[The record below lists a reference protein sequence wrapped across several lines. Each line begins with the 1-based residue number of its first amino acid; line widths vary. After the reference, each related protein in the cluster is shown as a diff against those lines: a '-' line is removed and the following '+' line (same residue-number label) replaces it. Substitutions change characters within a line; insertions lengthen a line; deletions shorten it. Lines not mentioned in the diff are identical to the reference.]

1 MNRRQKK
8 KQKVDHFA
16 ELKERL
22 NLVKEKL
29 SSIDI
34 KKMKT
39 STAQTWVGLPKL
51 HQRLLLVLSPIVLIL
66 LFVPLSEPNLDVA
79 PTTSRVE
86 LEINTVGLSE
96 QQNAKSS
103 SSEPSNN
110 NWQEYLVK
118 QGDTLAQVFRN
129 NDLPL
134 SDLNALVRIEGSDK
148 PLSQI
153 RKGQL
158 VRFKLAETGQLDI
171 LQLEKGDTSVMFFRL
186 SDGGFGRSK

>member
-8 KQKVDHFA
+8 KQQVDHFA
-16 ELKERL
+16 ELKDRL
-22 NLVKEKL
+22 LQLKVKL
-29 SSIDI
+29 SSLDI
-34 KKMKT
+34 KKMKAT
-39 STAQTWVGLPKL
+39 VTQTWQALPKL
-51 HQRLLLVLSPIVLIL
+51 HQRLLMVIAPIVLVL
-66 LFVPLSEPNLDVA
+66 LFVPLPEPKVEVV
-79 PTTSRVE
+79 PSTSRVA
-86 LEINTVGLSE
+86 LEIDTVGLSK
-96 QQNAKSS
+96 QQNTKSTPSESS
-103 SSEPSNN
+103 S
-110 NWQEYLVK
+110 WQEYLVK

-158 VRFKLAETGQLDI
+158 VRFKVAETGQLDI
-171 LQLEKGDTSVMFFRL
+171 LQLEKGETSVMFFRL

>member
-8 KQKVDHFA
+8 KQKVDHLA
-16 ELKERL
+16 EFKDRL
-22 NLVKEKL
+22 HQVKEKL

-39 STAQTWVGLPKL
+39 STVQTWGSLPKL
-51 HQRLLLVLSPIVLIL
+51 HQRLLMVISPIVLIL
-66 LFVPLSEPNLDVA
+66 LFVPLPEPKVGVA
-79 PTTSRVE
+79 STTSRVE
-86 LEINTVGLSE
+86 LEINTIGLSE
-96 QQNAKSS
+96 QQNTKSI

-110 NWQEYLVK
+110 SWQEYLVK

-129 NDLPL
+129 NDLSL
-134 SDLNALVRIEGSDK
+134 SDLNSLVRIEGADK

>member
-8 KQKVDHFA
+8 KQQVDHFA
-16 ELKERL
+16 ELKDRL
-22 NLVKEKL
+22 LQLKVKL
-29 SSIDI
+29 SSLDI
-34 KKMKT
+34 KKMKAT
-39 STAQTWVGLPKL
+39 VTQTWQALPKL
-51 HQRLLLVLSPIVLIL
+51 HQRLLMVITPIVLVL
-66 LFVPLSEPNLDVA
+66 LFVPLPEPKVEVV
-79 PTTSRVE
+79 PSTSRVA
-86 LEINTVGLSE
+86 LEIDTVGLSK
-96 QQNAKSS
+96 QQNTKSTPSESS
-103 SSEPSNN
+103 S
-110 NWQEYLVK
+110 WQEYLVK

-158 VRFKLAETGQLDI
+158 VRFKVAETGQLDI

>member
-8 KQKVDHFA
+8 KQKVDHLA
-16 ELKERL
+16 ELKDRL
-22 NLVKEKL
+22 DQFKEKL

-34 KKMKT
+34 KEMKT
-39 STAQTWVGLPKL
+39 SVVQTWGLLPKL
-51 HQRLLLVLSPIVLIL
+51 HQRLLMVISPIVLIL
-66 LFVPLSEPNLDVA
+66 LVVPLPEPKVEA
-79 PTTSRVE
+79 TPVTSRVA

-96 QQNAKSS
+96 QHNTKSN
-103 SSEPSNN
+103 SSEPTNN

-129 NDLPL
+129 NDLPQ
-134 SDLNALVRIEGSDK
+134 SDLNALVRIEGADK
-148 PLSQI
+148 PLSHI

>member
-1 MNRRQKK
+1 M
-8 KQKVDHFA
+8 V
-16 ELKERL
+16 
-22 NLVKEKL
+22 
-29 SSIDI
+29 I
-34 KKMKT
+34 
-39 STAQTWVGLPKL
+39 
-51 HQRLLLVLSPIVLIL
+51 SPIVLIL
-66 LFVPLSEPNLDVA
+66 LFVPLPEPKVDVA

-103 SSEPSNN
+103 SSETSNN

>member
-1 MNRRQKK
+1 M
-8 KQKVDHFA
+8 V
-16 ELKERL
+16 
-22 NLVKEKL
+22 
-29 SSIDI
+29 I
-34 KKMKT
+34 
-39 STAQTWVGLPKL
+39 
-51 HQRLLLVLSPIVLIL
+51 SPIVLIL
-66 LFVPLSEPNLDVA
+66 LFVPLPEPKVDTA

-103 SSEPSNN
+103 SSETSNK

>member
-8 KQKVDHFA
+8 KQKVDHLA
-16 ELKERL
+16 ELKVRL
-22 NLVKEKL
+22 EQIKAKL
-29 SSIDI
+29 NSIDI

-39 STAQTWVGLPKL
+39 SITETWSSLPKL
-51 HQRLLLVLSPIVLIL
+51 HQRLLMVISPIVLIL
-66 LFVPLSEPNLDVA
+66 LFVPLPEPKVDSA
-79 PTTSRVE
+79 PITSRVE

-96 QQNAKSS
+96 QQNAKSN
-103 SSEPSNN
+103 SSEPS

-134 SDLNALVRIEGSDK
+134 SDLNALVRIEGADK

>member
-8 KQKVDHFA
+8 KQKVDHLA
-16 ELKERL
+16 EFKDRL
-22 NLVKEKL
+22 NQVKEKL

-34 KKMKT
+34 NKMKT
-39 STAQTWVGLPKL
+39 STVQAWGSLPKL
-51 HQRLLLVLSPIVLIL
+51 HQRLLMVISPIVLIL
-66 LFVPLSEPNLDVA
+66 LFVPLPEPKVDAA
-79 PTTSRVE
+79 PATSRVE

-134 SDLNALVRIEGSDK
+134 SDLNALVRIEGADK

-158 VRFKLAETGQLDI
+158 VRFKLAETGKLDI
-171 LQLEKGDTSVMFFRL
+171 LQLEKGNTSVMFFRL

>member
-8 KQKVDHFA
+8 KQQVDHFA
-16 ELKERL
+16 ELKDRL
-22 NLVKEKL
+22 LQLKVKL
-29 SSIDI
+29 SSLDI
-34 KKMKT
+34 KKMKAT
-39 STAQTWVGLPKL
+39 VTQTWQALPKL
-51 HQRLLLVLSPIVLIL
+51 HQRLLMVIVPIVLVL
-66 LFVPLSEPNLDVA
+66 LFVPLPEPKVEVV
-79 PTTSRVE
+79 PSTSRVA
-86 LEINTVGLSE
+86 LEIDTVGLSK
-96 QQNAKSS
+96 QQNTKSTPSES
-103 SSEPSNN
+103 ST
-110 NWQEYLVK
+110 WQEYLVK

-158 VRFKLAETGQLDI
+158 VRFKVAETGQLDI

>member
-8 KQKVDHFA
+8 KQQVDHFA
-16 ELKERL
+16 ELKDRL
-22 NLVKEKL
+22 LQLKVKL
-29 SSIDI
+29 SSLDI
-34 KKMKT
+34 KKMKAT
-39 STAQTWVGLPKL
+39 VMQTWQALPKL
-51 HQRLLLVLSPIVLIL
+51 HQRLLMVIAPIVLVL
-66 LFVPLSEPNLDVA
+66 LFVPLPEPKVEVV
-79 PTTSRVE
+79 PSTSRVA
-86 LEINTVGLSE
+86 LEIDTVGLSK
-96 QQNAKSS
+96 QQNTKSTPSESS
-103 SSEPSNN
+103 S
-110 NWQEYLVK
+110 WQEYLVK

-158 VRFKLAETGQLDI
+158 VRFKVAETGQLDI

>member
-8 KQKVDHFA
+8 KQQVDHFA
-16 ELKERL
+16 ELKDRL
-22 NLVKEKL
+22 LQLKVKL
-29 SSIDI
+29 SSLDI
-34 KKMKT
+34 KKMKAT
-39 STAQTWVGLPKL
+39 VTQTWQALPKL
-51 HQRLLLVLSPIVLIL
+51 HQRLLMVIAPIVLVL
-66 LFVPLSEPNLDVA
+66 LFVPLPEPKVEVV
-79 PTTSRVE
+79 PSTSRVA
-86 LEINTVGLSE
+86 LEIDTVGLSK
-96 QQNAKSS
+96 QQNTKSTPSES
-103 SSEPSNN
+103 ST
-110 NWQEYLVK
+110 WQEYLVK

-158 VRFKLAETGQLDI
+158 VRFKVAETGQLDI

>member
-1 MNRRQKK
+1 M
-8 KQKVDHFA
+8 V
-16 ELKERL
+16 
-22 NLVKEKL
+22 
-29 SSIDI
+29 I
-34 KKMKT
+34 
-39 STAQTWVGLPKL
+39 
-51 HQRLLLVLSPIVLIL
+51 SPIVLIL
-66 LFVPLSEPNLDVA
+66 LFVPLPEPKVDTA

-103 SSEPSNN
+103 SSESSNN

-134 SDLNALVRIEGSDK
+134 SDLNALVRIEGADK

>member
-8 KQKVDHFA
+8 KQQVDHFA
-16 ELKERL
+16 ELKDRL
-22 NLVKEKL
+22 LQLKVKM
-29 SSIDI
+29 SSLDI
-34 KKMKT
+34 KKMKAT
-39 STAQTWVGLPKL
+39 VTQTWQALPKL
-51 HQRLLLVLSPIVLIL
+51 HQRLLMVIVPIVLVL
-66 LFVPLSEPNLDVA
+66 LFVPLPEPKVEVV
-79 PTTSRVE
+79 PSTSRVA
-86 LEINTVGLSE
+86 LEIDTVGLSK
-96 QQNAKSS
+96 QQNTKSTPSES
-103 SSEPSNN
+103 ST
-110 NWQEYLVK
+110 WQEYLVK

-158 VRFKLAETGQLDI
+158 VRFKVAETGQLDI

>member
-8 KQKVDHFA
+8 QQKVDHLVEF
-16 ELKERL
+16 KDRL
-22 NLVKEKL
+22 NQVKDKL
-29 SSIDI
+29 ISIDI
-34 KKMKT
+34 KKLKT
-39 STAQTWVGLPKL
+39 SIVQTWGSLPKL
-51 HQRLLLVLSPIVLIL
+51 HQRLLTVISPIVLIL
-66 LFVPLSEPNLDVA
+66 LFVPLPEPKVDIA
-79 PTTSRVE
+79 PITSRVE
-86 LEINTVGLSE
+86 LEIDTVGLSE
-96 QQNAKSS
+96 QQNTLSN
-103 SSEPSNN
+103 SSEPTNN

-134 SDLNALVRIEGSDK
+134 SELNELVRIEGSDK

-171 LQLEKGDTSVMFFRL
+171 LQLEKGDISVMFFRL

>member
-8 KQKVDHFA
+8 KQKVDHLA
-16 ELKERL
+16 ELKDRL
-22 NLVKEKL
+22 DQVKEKL

-34 KKMKT
+34 KEMKT
-39 STAQTWVGLPKL
+39 SVVQTWGLLPKL
-51 HQRLLLVLSPIVLIL
+51 HQRLLMVISPIVLIL
-66 LFVPLSEPNLDVA
+66 LVVPLPEPKVEVT
-79 PTTSRVE
+79 PVTSRVA

-96 QQNAKSS
+96 QHNTKSN
-103 SSEPSNN
+103 SSEPTNN

-134 SDLNALVRIEGSDK
+134 SDLNALVRIEGADK

>member
-8 KQKVDHFA
+8 KQQVDHFA
-16 ELKERL
+16 ELKDRL
-22 NLVKEKL
+22 LQLKVKL
-29 SSIDI
+29 SSLDI
-34 KKMKT
+34 KKVKAT
-39 STAQTWVGLPKL
+39 VTQTWQALPKL
-51 HQRLLLVLSPIVLIL
+51 HQRLLMVITPIVLVL
-66 LFVPLSEPNLDVA
+66 LFVPLPEPKVEVV
-79 PTTSRVE
+79 PSTSRVA
-86 LEINTVGLSE
+86 LEIDTVGLSK
-96 QQNAKSS
+96 QQNTKSTPSESS
-103 SSEPSNN
+103 S
-110 NWQEYLVK
+110 WQEYLVK

-158 VRFKLAETGQLDI
+158 VRFKVAETGQLDI

>member
-8 KQKVDHFA
+8 KQKVDHLA
-16 ELKERL
+16 ELKDRL
-22 NLVKEKL
+22 NQVKEKL

-34 KKMKT
+34 KEMKT
-39 STAQTWVGLPKL
+39 SVVQTWGLLPKL
-51 HQRLLLVLSPIVLIL
+51 HQRLLMVISPIVLIL
-66 LFVPLSEPNLDVA
+66 LLVPLPEPKVEA
-79 PTTSRVE
+79 TPVTSRVA

-96 QQNAKSS
+96 QHNTKSN
-103 SSEPSNN
+103 SSEPTNN

-129 NDLPL
+129 NDLPQ
-134 SDLNALVRIEGSDK
+134 SDLNALVRIEGADK
-148 PLSQI
+148 PLSHI

>member
-8 KQKVDHFA
+8 KQKVDHLA
-16 ELKERL
+16 EFKDRL
-22 NLVKEKL
+22 NQVKKNL

-34 KKMKT
+34 KNMKT
-39 STAQTWVGLPKL
+39 SIVHTLGSLPKL
-51 HQRLLLVLSPIVLIL
+51 HQRLLMVISPIILIL
-66 LFVPLSEPNLDVA
+66 LFVPLPEPKVGVA
-79 PTTSRVE
+79 LTTSRVE
-86 LEINTVGLSE
+86 LEINTIGLSE
-96 QQNAKSS
+96 QQNTKSI

-110 NWQEYLVK
+110 SWQEYLVK

-129 NDLPL
+129 NDLSL
-134 SDLNALVRIEGSDK
+134 SDLNSLVRIEGADK

>member
-1 MNRRQKK
+1 
-8 KQKVDHFA
+8 
-16 ELKERL
+16 
-22 NLVKEKL
+22 
-29 SSIDI
+29 
-34 KKMKT
+34 
-39 STAQTWVGLPKL
+39 KL
-51 HQRLLLVLSPIVLIL
+51 HQRLLMVISPIVLIL
-66 LFVPLSEPNLDVA
+66 LFVPLPEPKVDTT

-96 QQNAKSS
+96 QQNTKSS
-103 SSEPSNN
+103 SSESSNN

-134 SDLNALVRIEGSDK
+134 SDLNALVRIEGADK

>member
-8 KQKVDHFA
+8 KQKVDHLA
-16 ELKERL
+16 EFKDRL
-22 NLVKEKL
+22 NQVKKNL

-34 KKMKT
+34 KNMKT
-39 STAQTWVGLPKL
+39 SIVHTLGSLPKL
-51 HQRLLLVLSPIVLIL
+51 HQRLLMVISPIILIL
-66 LFVPLSEPNLDVA
+66 LFVPLPEPKVGVA
-79 PTTSRVE
+79 LTTSRVE
-86 LEINTVGLSE
+86 LEINTIGLSE
-96 QQNAKSS
+96 QQNTKSI
-103 SSEPSNN
+103 SSEPSINS
-110 NWQEYLVK
+110 WQEYLVK

-129 NDLPL
+129 NDLSL
-134 SDLNALVRIEGSDK
+134 SDLNSLVRIEGADK

>member
-1 MNRRQKK
+1 M
-8 KQKVDHFA
+8 V
-16 ELKERL
+16 
-22 NLVKEKL
+22 
-29 SSIDI
+29 I
-34 KKMKT
+34 
-39 STAQTWVGLPKL
+39 
-51 HQRLLLVLSPIVLIL
+51 SPIILIL
-66 LFVPLSEPNLDVA
+66 LFVPLPEPKVGVA
-79 PTTSRVE
+79 LTTSRVE
-86 LEINTVGLSE
+86 LEINTIGLSE
-96 QQNAKSS
+96 QQNTKSI

-110 NWQEYLVK
+110 SWQEYLVK

-129 NDLPL
+129 NDLSL
-134 SDLNALVRIEGSDK
+134 SDLNSLVRIEGADK

>member
-8 KQKVDHFA
+8 KQKVDHLA
-16 ELKERL
+16 EFKDRL
-22 NLVKEKL
+22 NQVKEKL
-29 SSIDI
+29 SSIDV

-39 STAQTWVGLPKL
+39 STAQTWGLLPKL
-51 HQRLLLVLSPIVLIL
+51 HQRLLMVISPIVLIL
-66 LFVPLSEPNLDVA
+66 LFVPLPEPKVDTA

-96 QQNAKSS
+96 QQNAKNSS
-103 SSEPSNN
+103 LEPSNK

-134 SDLNALVRIEGSDK
+134 SDLNALVRIEGADK

>member
-8 KQKVDHFA
+8 KQKVDHLA
-16 ELKERL
+16 ELKDRL
-22 NLVKEKL
+22 NQIKEKL

-34 KKMKT
+34 KEMKT
-39 STAQTWVGLPKL
+39 SFVQTWGLLPKL
-51 HQRLLLVLSPIVLIL
+51 HQRLLMVISPIVLT
-66 LFVPLSEPNLDVA
+66 LFVVPLPEPKVEA
-79 PTTSRVE
+79 TPVTSRVA

-96 QQNAKSS
+96 QHNTKSNP
-103 SSEPSNN
+103 SEPTNN

-118 QGDTLAQVFRN
+118 HGDTLAQVFRN
-129 NDLPL
+129 NELPL
-134 SDLNALVRIEGSDK
+134 SDLNALVRIEGADK

>member
-8 KQKVDHFA
+8 KQKVDHLA
-16 ELKERL
+16 EFKDRL
-22 NLVKEKL
+22 AQVKEKL
-29 SSIDI
+29 SSTDVR
-34 KKMKT
+34 KT
-39 STAQTWVGLPKL
+39 RVTLGQTWDMLPKL
-51 HQRLLLVLSPIVLIL
+51 HQRLLMVISPIVLIL
-66 LFVPLSEPNLDVA
+66 LFVPLPESSSEA
-79 PTTSRVE
+79 SPTTSRVA

-96 QQNAKSS
+96 QQNTKSS
-103 SSEPSNN
+103 SSESSNN

-148 PLSQI
+148 PLSHI

>member
-8 KQKVDHFA
+8 KQKVDHLA
-16 ELKERL
+16 EFKDRL
-22 NLVKEKL
+22 NQVKKNL

-34 KKMKT
+34 KNMKT
-39 STAQTWVGLPKL
+39 SIVHTLGSLPKL
-51 HQRLLLVLSPIVLIL
+51 HQRLLMVISPIILIL
-66 LFVPLSEPNLDVA
+66 LFVPLPEPKVGVA
-79 PTTSRVE
+79 STTSRVE
-86 LEINTVGLSE
+86 LEINTIGLSE
-96 QQNAKSS
+96 QQNTKSI

-110 NWQEYLVK
+110 SWQEYLVK

-129 NDLPL
+129 NDLSL
-134 SDLNALVRIEGSDK
+134 SDLNSLVRIEGADK

>member
-1 MNRRQKK
+1 MGFVTEITPKT
-8 KQKVDHFA
+8 VDGDFA
-16 ELKERL
+16 DRT
-22 NLVKEKL
+22 N
-29 SSIDI
+29 I
-34 KKMKT
+34 T
-39 STAQTWVGLPKL
+39 
-51 HQRLLLVLSPIVLIL
+51 
-66 LFVPLSEPNLDVA
+66 FVPLPEPKVDA
-79 PTTSRVE
+79 TPTTSRVA

-96 QQNAKSS
+96 QQNTKSS

-134 SDLNALVRIEGSDK
+134 SDLNALVRIEGADK

>member
-8 KQKVDHFA
+8 KQKVDHLA
-16 ELKERL
+16 ELKDRL
-22 NLVKEKL
+22 NQVKEKL

-34 KKMKT
+34 KEMKT
-39 STAQTWVGLPKL
+39 SVVQTWGLLPKL
-51 HQRLLLVLSPIVLIL
+51 HQRLLMLISPIVLIL
-66 LFVPLSEPNLDVA
+66 LAVPLPEPKVEA
-79 PTTSRVE
+79 TPVTSRVA

-96 QQNAKSS
+96 QHNTKSN
-103 SSEPSNN
+103 SSEPTNN

-134 SDLNALVRIEGSDK
+134 SDLNALVHIEGADK